1 MGTETKLVK
10 TITPRDILKFKAL
23 NPNCT
28 AQEVAAALEVPMSAV
43 RGVLNTSAGRVLL
56 EELGKDSLMMLADIR
71 RKAMARVNELL
82 NEGGIPL
89 KEEISL
95 LRLILSPVVGN
106 TQPTHEQPK
115 LVFQT
120 SITPRG
126 TIERV
131 QSEDLS
137 DMNDLDTIEGE
148 FDDEVSADMDQ
159 PIEHDY

>member
-1 MGTETKLVK
+1 MGTK
-10 TITPRDILKFKAL
+10 TPKIITPRDILKFKTL
-23 NPNCT
+23 NPTHTPKELAN
-28 AQEVAAALEVPMSAV
+28 ALEVPLPTIRA
-43 RGVLNTSAGRVLL
+43 VLNSSAGRVLL
-56 EELGKDSLMMLADIR
+56 EEIGKDSLLMLADIR
-71 RKAMARVNELL
+71 RKALNRVNDLL
-82 NEGGIPL
+82 NSGDMPL

-95 LRLILSPVVGN
+95 LRLVLTPVMGN

-137 DMNDLDTIEGE
+137 EMDDLPTIEAE
-148 FDDEVSADMDQ
+148 FNDEISAEMDK
-159 PIEHDY
+159 PIEYDY